1 MFADVEVKKLNW
13 TWVLEKKLNSFYF
26 LSRRWNRE
34 QKAAVGSPVFGYMA
48 TASNTVKA
56 PVVGAPPYQLTLEDR
71 LRWAQIADVMAQA
84 NHYAVS
90 LLSFETNFK
99 ERNAII
105 KPLKT
110 SKLS

>member
-1 MFADVEVKKLNW
+1 M
-13 TWVLEKKLNSFYF
+13 
-26 LSRRWNRE
+26 
-34 QKAAVGSPVFGYMA
+34 GSPVFGYMA

-90 LLSFETNFK
+90 WFNKKFNK
-99 ERNAII
+99 
-105 KPLKT
+105 
-110 SKLS
+110 SKSSLPRLARVLVEDFM

>member
-1 MFADVEVKKLNW
+1 MSRNVEVSISLFFNIMQLLND
-13 TWVLEKKLNSFYF
+13 KFYS
-26 LSRRWNRE
+26 SRRWSRE

-84 NHYAVS
+84 NHYAV
-90 LLSFETNFK
+90 
-99 ERNAII
+99 RNN
-105 KPLKT
+105 
-110 SKLS
+110 

>member
-1 MFADVEVKKLNW
+1 MSSNVEVSLSFILIIKQSLN
-13 TWVLEKKLNSFYF
+13 VFSY
-26 LSRRWNRE
+26 SRRWSRE

-84 NHYAVS
+84 NHYAV
-90 LLSFETNFK
+90 
-99 ERNAII
+99 RNY
-105 KPLKT
+105 
-110 SKLS
+110 

>member
-1 MFADVEVKKLNW
+1 MFGDVEVSETVGQDFRPLIGQW
-13 TWVLEKKLNSFYF
+13 GF
-26 LSRRWNRE
+26 SRKWSRE

-48 TASNTVKA
+48 TAGNTVKT

-90 LLSFETNFK
+90 ICYLKNWG
-99 ERNAII
+99 II
-105 KPLKT
+105 FSGEPVEVEV
-110 SKLS
+110 